1 MGAGRWAAANNGLW
15 AVEGGWWT
23 DDSGWWAVGVSA
35 RWTMGGEWCKVYG
48 VWCMMYGVRWAVISG
63 WRRGRWTAN
72 DRLWSDARD
81 GDGMNEI
88 NVRQGRPI
96 DQSHRN

>member
-1 MGAGRWAAANNGLW
+1 M
-15 AVEGGWWT
+15 V
-23 DDSGWWAVGVSA
+23 
-35 RWTMGGEWCKVYG
+35 
-48 VWCMMYGVRWAVISG
+48 YGVRWAVRSG